1 MQETTNFKLK
11 KQELTDK
18 ADITQISENWD
29 IIDTKLHEKFDAA
42 GGTISGNVT
51 VNGQIIGKDSLLGVV
66 DVTKGTNPDSE
77 KSWHL
82 GVYDS
87 TGFDIPSDRL
97 ARIQYTALT
106 DGSAQLAMMVDKY
119 GDTSSESED
128 ANGIIMQYAADGT
141 GKVSL
146 THNPAA
152 TSNDKQVATTYW
164 VNNKIATPSEFG
176 FVKLAD
182 ENAFIQATDQN
193 STIALPLI
201 YKINDFRRPSTN
213 YALNDC
219 VACPF
224 KYDVFLEC
232 TKAGETSSEA
242 LDTRE
247 VTYGKVITD
256 GTAQWTVRSHVKKV
270 NNGIADANGNVTVE
284 IPEVDLSNCAKL
296 NAANTFSS
304 TNTFNSTCKFASTV
318 TISKTPTATT
328 DAANKAYVDS
338 KGIDLD
344 TLKNMLLEINYPV
357 GSIYMSVK
365 NVSPQS
371 FLGGTWEAMDDGRV
385 LIGANSTYPAGS
397 TGGEATHK
405 LTTNEMPS
413 HNHGGSTSSAGS
425 HYHGVGTLNVTGEL
439 EAGPNNQGFASG
451 AFYYERQGGST
462 IGGNVD
468 RMDIVGF
475 DASDGFTGSTSSA
488 GSHSHSVTINSTGG
502 NIAHNNMPP
511 YLAVYMWKRTA

>member
-119 GDTSSESED
+119 GDTSADSED
-128 ANGIIMQYAADGT
+128 ANGIIMQYDAEGT

-182 ENAFIQATDQN
+182 EDAFIQATDQN
-193 STIALPLI
+193 STVALPLM
-201 YKINDFRRPSTN
+201 YKINDFRRPSTS

-256 GTAQWTVRSHVKKV
+256 GTAQWTVRAHVKSINDTV
-270 NNGIADANGNVTVE
+270 ADENGNIKIE
-284 IPEVDLSNCAKL
+284 S
-296 NAANTFSS
+296 
-304 TNTFNSTCKFASTV
+304 
-318 TISKTPTATT
+318 
-328 DAANKAYVDS
+328 
-338 KGIDLD
+338 GIDKSKLLD
-344 TLKNMLLEINYPV
+344 FVYPI
-357 GSIYMSVK
+357 GSIYMSVN
-365 NVSPQS
+365 NVSPHS
-371 FLGGTWEAMDDGRV
+371 FLGGTWEALDDGRV
-385 LIGANSTYPAGS
+385 LIGANSSYPAGS

-405 LTTNEMPS
+405 LTTSEMPS
-413 HNHGGSTSSAGS
+413 HNHSGSTGSAGSHSHTGSSTSSAGS
-425 HYHGVGTLNVTGEL
+425 HYHGAWADDSKSLPYGRYSTSFDH
-439 EAGPNNQGFASG
+439 AGSAAADWNNPLDKTST
-451 AFYYERQGGST
+451 EGSH
-462 IGGNVD
+462 
-468 RMDIVGF
+468 
-475 DASDGFTGSTSSA
+475 SHSLSSLSSA
-488 GSHSHSVTINSTGG
+488 GSHTHTITIGSTGSG
-502 NIAHNNMPP
+502 TAHNNMPP